1 MVLSRRAFLKLCTGS
16 AAALGLTPFH
26 LDKLAHALT
35 SPSGP
40 TVLWLQGSSC
50 TGCSISFLD
59 YISTTAPEDAGDVLI
74 DVINLAYHPNLM
86 ASAGQTAANTAKKAY
101 KEGGYVLVVEGGV
114 PTAFDGNACWA
125 WQDHNQ
131 HVTFKSA
138 VEQFAPNAAAI
149 VCMGQ
154 CSSFGG
160 LFAAPPNPTQ
170 VKSVSELTGL
180 TTINVAGC
188 PPHPTWL
195 VSVIAKLV
203 AGIPVSLDA
212 YGRPSDIY
220 GQRIHNNCQ
229 LRYAAEAQEYGEDG
243 KCLRELGCRGVQAQS
258 RANCPTLQF
267 NNGTNYCT
275 LAGAPCFGCTNPD
288 FPGTDPFFPGNE

>member
-26 LDKLAHALT
+26 LDQLAHALNAPT
-35 SPSGP
+35 GP
-40 TVLWLQGSSC
+40 TVLWLQGAGC

-59 YISTTAPEDAGDVLI
+59 FISGTTPGDAGEVLI

-86 ASAGQTAANTAKKAY
+86 ASAGQTATNAAKKAY
-101 KEGGYVLVVEGGV
+101 KQGGYVLVVEGGV

-125 WQDHNQ
+125 WTDYNKD
-131 HVTFKSA
+131 VTFESVVRQYA
-138 VEQFAPNAAAI
+138 ADAAAI

-154 CSSFGG
+154 CSSYGG
-160 LFAAPPNPTQ
+160 IFAAPPNPTQ
-170 VKSVSELTGL
+170 VKSVKELTGL

-188 PPHPTWL
+188 PPHPAWL

-203 AGIPVSLDA
+203 AGIPISLDA

-220 GQRIHNNCQ
+220 GSRIHDTCQ
-229 LRYAAEAQEYGEDG
+229 LRNAPEAHEYGDDG
-243 KCLRELGCRGVQAQS
+243 GCMEELGCRGKQSQS
-258 RANCPTLQF
+258 RGNCPTQQF
-267 NNGTNYCT
+267 NNGVNFCT
-275 LAGAPCFGCTNPD
+275 IAGAPCFGCTNPA
-288 FPGTDPFFPGNE
+288 FPGTNPFFEYGD